1 MRKRTIPFLDLKVAY
16 QELKLEIDSKISNV
30 IASGH
35 YVLGPELEAFEVEW
49 AKYCEADYAIGVANG
64 LDAIII
70 ALRALEIGPGDEVI
84 VPSNT
89 YIATWLAVT
98 AVGAIPIPVEPNTRT
113 YNIDPERI
121 LSAITDRTRAILPVH
136 LYGHPADIDQ
146 ILEIGHQHG
155 LYVIEDAAQAHGA
168 CYKGKKIGGHGDV
181 VCWSFYPGKN
191 LGAFG
196 DAGGITTNNKE
207 LAERMSVLRNYGSK
221 KKYVNDTT
229 GVNSRLDPIQ
239 AAVLRIK
246 LKYLN
251 EWNLRRS
258 LLANHYSNALAGTKF
273 LLPFVSS
280 DTNSAW
286 HLYVIRASDRDALQK
301 KLATLGISTLI
312 HYPIP
317 PHMQQAYN
325 SLGIPPQSLPIAK
338 ELAEQVLSL
347 PIGPHI
353 ALSEVEYI
361 SEKLVELSTDFSLLN

>member
-1 MRKRTIPFLDLKVAY
+1 MRKRIIPFLDLKVAY

-30 IASGH
+30 LASGH
-35 YVLGPELEAFEVEW
+35 YVFGPELEAFEVEW
-49 AKYCEADYAIGVANG
+49 ANYCEADYAIGVANG

-89 YIATWLAVT
+89 YLATWLAVT
-98 AVGAIPIPVEPNTRT
+98 AVGAIPIPVEPNLLT
-113 YNIDPERI
+113 YNIDTEKI
-121 LSAITDRTRAILPVH
+121 LLAITDRTRAILPVH

-168 CYKGKKIGGHGDV
+168 CYKGKKIGGHGDA

-196 DAGGITTNNKE
+196 DAGGITTNNKD
-207 LAERMSVLRNYGSK
+207 LAERISVLRNYGSK

-258 LLANHYSNALAGTKF
+258 AVANNYSNALAGTKF

-280 DTNSAW
+280 ETNSAW
-286 HLYVIRASDRDALQK
+286 HQYVIRVSDRDALQK

-325 SLGIPPQSLPIAK
+325 SLVIPPQSLPIAK

-353 ALSEVEYI
+353 ALNDVEYI
-361 SEKLVELSTDFSLLN
+361 SKKLVELSTDFSLLN